1 MNLCRFALFFG
12 LKLIDQRIISVF
24 ERNNIDM
31 KFYTKFTLAF
41 IFTLCAIGN
50 TIAQERDDRATI
62 LNFKGIQY
70 TSKDSLFY
78 TNFRFRMQ
86 NRLGYNNVLDEVEND
101 KFEARIRRL
110 RMRMDGYIYTPKI
123 SYSVQLAF
131 SRGDQDFDDS
141 GIPNIVRDAVLFY
154 NFSDDFYIS
163 FGQNKLPGNRQRVNS
178 SGSLQFADRSL
189 VNSHFTV
196 DRDFGLSFNLS
207 KKIGRMPIH
216 AKAAI
221 STGEGRPVNTTD
233 DGLAYTGRVEFL
245 PLGDFTNDNDYS
257 EGDLERE
264 ERPKLSIG
272 GGYSY
277 NDRTIRE
284 GGQTGKFVQNPFT
297 LKTAFADAIFK
308 YRGFAYQI
316 EYMQRDVDDPLNMTD
331 EDEDSETTYAYK
343 GWGVNQQTSYLLNHG
358 YEIAG
363 RYTFIQPHRQ
373 IAAFERQTEVLE
385 LGLTKYLKAHRLK
398 FQLNANYTVQG
409 GDYSNNGRKNSI
421 GGVFQVELGI

>member
-1 MNLCRFALFFG
+1 MRI
-12 LKLIDQRIISVF
+12 LKIISLFVLLG
-24 ERNNIDM
+24 
-31 KFYTKFTLAF
+31 LAVG
-41 IFTLCAIGN
+41 T
-50 TIAQERDDRATI
+50 TVAQERDDRATI

-70 TSKDSLFY
+70 HSKDSLFY

-86 NRLGYNNVLDEVEND
+86 NRVGYSNVLDGIEND
-101 KFEARIRRL
+101 KFDARIRRL
-110 RMRMDGYIYTPKI
+110 RMRMDGYIYTPRI

-131 SRGDQDFDDS
+131 SRSDQDFDDT
-141 GIPNIVRDAVLFY
+141 GVPNIVRDAVLFY
-154 NFSDDFYIS
+154 NFSDNFYIS

-178 SGSLQFADRSL
+178 SGSLQFSDRSL
-189 VNSHFTV
+189 VNSLFTI
-196 DRDFGLSFNLS
+196 DRDFGTSLNFSQ
-207 KKIGRMPIH
+207 KIGNMPFN

-221 STGEGRPVNTTD
+221 STGEGRPANSTD

-264 ERPKLSIG
+264 ETPKLSIG

-277 NDRTIRE
+277 NDRTVRE

-308 YRGFAYQI
+308 YQGFAYQA
-316 EYMQRDVDDPLNMTD
+316 EYMRRDVGNPMNFTD
-331 EDEDSETTYAYK
+331 EGDDSEETYAYK
-343 GWGVNQQTSYLLNHG
+343 GWGLNQQASYLLKHG

-363 RYTFIQPHRQ
+363 RYTFVQPHAD

-385 LGLTKYLKAHRLK
+385 IGLTKYLKAHRLK
-398 FQLNANYTVQG
+398 FQINANYTVKDG
-409 GDYSNNGRKNSI
+409 NYNNGHNQNSI

>member
-1 MNLCRFALFFG
+1 
-12 LKLIDQRIISVF
+12 
-24 ERNNIDM
+24 M
-31 KFYTKFTLAF
+31 KFNTKFTLSF
-41 IFTLCAIGN
+41 IITLSAIG
-50 TIAQERDDRATI
+50 IALGQERDDRATI

-70 TSKDSLFY
+70 QSKDSLFY

-86 NRLGYNNVLDEVEND
+86 NRLGYNNVLDGIEND

-141 GIPNIVRDAVLFY
+141 GVPNIVRDAVLFY
-154 NFSDDFYIS
+154 NFSDDFYVS

-189 VNSHFTV
+189 VNSNFTV
-196 DRDFGLSFNLS
+196 DRDFGVSFNLS
-207 KKIGRMPIH
+207 KKLGYMPIH

-233 DGLAYTGRVEFL
+233 DGLAYTGRIEFL

-264 ERPKLSIG
+264 KKPKLSIG

-308 YRGFAYQI
+308 YQGFAYQA
-316 EYMQRDVDDPLNMTD
+316 EYMRRDVDNPLNMTD
-331 EDEDSETTYAYK
+331 EGDDSEATYAYK
-343 GWGVNQQTSYLLNHG
+343 GWGINQQTSYLLNHG

-363 RYTFIQPHRQ
+363 RYTFIQPHHDISAYESQ
-373 IAAFERQTEVLE
+373 IEMLE

-398 FQLNANYTVQG
+398 FQLNANYMVKDGYYDNAHQ
-409 GDYSNNGRKNSI
+409 KNSW
-421 GGVFQVELGI
+421 GGTFQVELGI

>member
-1 MNLCRFALFFG
+1 MHIFEKISLFVLCSVALG
-12 LKLIDQRIISVF
+12 TTV
-24 ERNNIDM
+24 
-31 KFYTKFTLAF
+31 
-41 IFTLCAIGN
+41 
-50 TIAQERDDRATI
+50 AQERDDRATI

-70 TSKDSLFY
+70 QSKDSLFY

-86 NRLGYNNVLDEVEND
+86 NRVGYSNVLDGVEND
-101 KFEARIRRL
+101 KFDARIRRL
-110 RMRMDGYIYTPKI
+110 RMRMDGYIYTPRI

-131 SRGDQDFDDS
+131 SRSDQDFDDT
-141 GIPNIVRDAVLFY
+141 GVPNIVRDAVLFY

-178 SGSLQFADRSL
+178 SGSLQFSDRSL

-196 DRDFGLSFNLS
+196 DRDFGTSLNLS
-207 KKIGRMPIH
+207 KKIGNMPFN

-221 STGEGRPVNTTD
+221 STGEGRPANSTD
-233 DGLAYTGRVEFL
+233 DGLAYTGRIEFL

-264 ERPKLSIG
+264 ETPKLSIG

-284 GGQTGKFVQNPFT
+284 GGQTGKFVQDPFT
-297 LKTAFADAIFK
+297 LKTSFADAIFK
-308 YRGFAYQI
+308 YQGFAYQT
-316 EYMQRDVDDPLNMTD
+316 EYMRRDVDNPLNMTD
-331 EDEDSETTYAYK
+331 EGDDSEQTYAYK
-343 GWGVNQQTSYLLNHG
+343 GWGLNQQASYLLNHG

-363 RYTFIQPHRQ
+363 RYTFIQPHSD
-373 IAAFERQTEVLE
+373 ISAFERQTEVLE
-385 LGLTKYLKAHRLK
+385 IGLTKYLKAHRLK
-398 FQLNANYTVQG
+398 FQINANYTVKDG
-409 GDYSNNGRKNSI
+409 NYSNGHHRNSI